1 MTSLSGSSNEREAK
15 KPTHHRPTPSNGVS
29 WNSPL
34 LATVKKAQPVFPPA
48 FRPVARLP
56 IDITGKNR
64 YSYGLLPPPTASQ
77 LGLDS
82 RGRDITGGSEALN
95 ASSHHEDGL
104 VFSDEAVE
112 EEAAI
117 SSPIKAIAGR
127 TNSKNIVS
135 VTHVTKTPA
144 PPSKPFAT
152 AASRAEDADVS
163 IDLTVT
169 PLPIVP
175 RKRTTKS
182 TTAAVWEAGENKC
195 ATRVGTSKSS
205 LSRNS
210 KVTIKTEVAD
220 NIVVGASINGL
231 EIIEIGSD
239 EDVGGKRRQG
249 LEDDASETGSLVDS
263 APGKKK
269 KVTNDDLP
277 YKISNSP
284 AWLGQ
289 FVPAIVQFAALQR
302 DPWTLDDAM
311 FLPFVQA
318 AYNAIFLSTHG
329 EYMVDS
335 GDALHER
342 SLMKLRDWR
351 TRFGFTALS
360 VIDSVFHNDM
370 KKYKHH
376 SERIAYCR
384 GRRPQSPGASQYF
397 YALIIYTNSIT
408 VKQYWKGL
416 FASPVIIQTLAHHY
430 TFSRGS
436 VPDIPGYDGV
446 LAGKPIGAL
455 GLVTA
460 ALERVYDYYIKQFI
474 GVDKV
479 NGRSKIIHPKSRSGR
494 VDKTARAFSAA
505 NNLSATKSYSKSAKN
520 NLTDEAFKSIRKEAI
535 QVAAGSSYR
544 KVTKVMDVQGD
555 DSDDE
560 RADLCE
566 GTAM

>member
-1 MTSLSGSSNEREAK
+1 MGS
-15 KPTHHRPTPSNGVS
+15 T
-29 WNSPL
+29 W
-34 LATVKKAQPVFPPA
+34 
-48 FRPVARLP
+48 
-56 IDITGKNR
+56 
-64 YSYGLLPPPTASQ
+64 
-77 LGLDS
+77 
-82 RGRDITGGSEALN
+82 
-95 ASSHHEDGL
+95 
-104 VFSDEAVE
+104 
-112 EEAAI
+112 
-117 SSPIKAIAGR
+117 
-127 TNSKNIVS
+127 
-135 VTHVTKTPA
+135 
-144 PPSKPFAT
+144 
-152 AASRAEDADVS
+152 
-163 IDLTVT
+163 LTV
-169 PLPIVP
+169 
-175 RKRTTKS
+175 
-182 TTAAVWEAGENKC
+182 
-195 ATRVGTSKSS
+195 
-205 LSRNS
+205 
-210 KVTIKTEVAD
+210 
-220 NIVVGASINGL
+220 
-231 EIIEIGSD
+231 
-239 EDVGGKRRQG
+239 
-249 LEDDASETGSLVDS
+249 
-263 APGKKK
+263 
-269 KVTNDDLP
+269 
-277 YKISNSP
+277 
-284 AWLGQ
+284 
-289 FVPAIVQFAALQR
+289 
-302 DPWTLDDAM
+302 
-311 FLPFVQA
+311 
-318 AYNAIFLSTHG
+318 
-329 EYMVDS
+329 
-335 GDALHER
+335 

-351 TRFGFTALS
+351 TGFGFTALS

-384 GRRPQSPGASQYF
+384 GAMEGYRF
-397 YALIIYTNSIT
+397 IYAKAEGPNRL
-408 VKQYWKGL
+408 YWKGL